1 MKFVIVTGMSGSGK
15 TVALKALEDIGYDCM
30 DNLPVELLPKLVE
43 IEKSKDATAMTAFGI
58 DIRRKESLENMQKIL
73 EDVDNK
79 NVEYSILFLDAD
91 NETLIKRYKET
102 RRSHPLSKDGRI
114 ETGIEKERKALEF
127 LRNRAEYYI
136 DTSHFLTKE
145 LRAEIV
151 SIFADKKVHRD
162 LFVNVLS
169 FGFAY
174 GIPKD
179 ADLVFDVRFLT
190 NPFYEADL
198 RLKSGE
204 DKKVKEYI
212 FRDGMAE
219 IFMTKLQDMVEFLIP
234 QYVKEGRSQLVIA
247 IGCTGGQHRSVCI
260 ACALAER
267 LKKYSGISLNLE
279 HRDCDRNIKRLS

>member
-1 MKFVIVTGMSGSGK
+1 M
-15 TVALKALEDIGYDCM
+15 
-30 DNLPVELLPKLVE
+30 
-43 IEKSKDATAMTAFGI
+43 
-58 DIRRKESLENMQKIL
+58 
-73 EDVDNK
+73 
-79 NVEYSILFLDAD
+79 
-91 NETLIKRYKET
+91 
-102 RRSHPLSKDGRI
+102 
-114 ETGIEKERKALEF
+114 
-127 LRNRAEYYI
+127 RNRAEYYI